1 MAKNTTVKD
10 KDEIPEAKIRQ
21 AIWMLKQKKTKKSV
35 CEHLG
40 IAYNT
45 KRLEKIIQD
54 FRDKEDR
61 EKRLKEKAK
70 NSPLT
75 EATKKSII
83 KDYLNGEAQSVIA
96 KQFYI
101 SAARVKKVLLENNV
115 PIRSRRKNEPAKTE
129 HIVQDL
135 EVKFAKNEKVFFGEI
150 NSFATITEVY
160 DEAYVERMSLG
171 RQRYVETYKWTPK
184 SPHPEPVEG
193 IHFEIYW
200 ELEDGT
206 QWLLD
211 PFKRHID
218 RIQNL
223 IIDTGR
229 ETYDVWVEGDY
240 AHKRSFICRDKL
252 FPVVMK

>member
-1 MAKNTTVKD
+1 MSRKAVVQQ
-10 KDEIPEAKIRQ
+10 EIPEAKIRQ

-45 KRLEKIIQD
+45 KRLDTIIQD
-54 FRDKEDR
+54 FKDKEAR

-70 NSPLT
+70 NTPLT
-75 EATKKSII
+75 EADKKSII
-83 KDYLNGEAQSVIA
+83 KDYLNGEAQSAIA

-101 SAARVKKVLLENNV
+101 SPQRVKKVLLENNV
-115 PIRSRRKNEPAKTE
+115 PIRSRKKNEPAKTE

-135 EVKFAKNEKVFFGEI
+135 EIKFSTGEKVFFGEL
-150 NSFATITEVY
+150 NSFATITEVF
-160 DEAYVERMSLG
+160 DEEYVERLSLG

-184 SPHPEPVEG
+184 SPHPDAVEG
-193 IHFEIYW
+193 IHYEIYW

-206 QWLLD
+206 RWLLN
-211 PFKRHID
+211 PFKAHIS
-218 RIQNL
+218 RVENL
-223 IIDTGR
+223 IIETGR
-229 ETYDVWVEGDY
+229 ETYNVWIEGDY
-240 AHKRSFICRDKL
+240 AHRRSFVSRDKL

>member
-1 MAKNTTVKD
+1 MSKKAAAT
-10 KDEIPEAKIRQ
+10 DEISEAKIRQ

-45 KRLEKIIQD
+45 KRLDKLIQD
-54 FRDKEDR
+54 FRDREDR

-70 NSPLT
+70 NSPIT
-75 EATKKSII
+75 DSMKKTII
-83 KDYLNGEAQSVIA
+83 QDYLNGEAQSVIA

-101 SAARVKKVLLENNV
+101 SPQRVKKVLLENNV

-135 EVKFAKNEKVFFGEI
+135 EVKFNSGEKVFFGEL
-150 NSFATITEVY
+150 NSFASITQVY
-160 DEAYVERMSLG
+160 DEEYVERMSLG

-184 SPHPEPVEG
+184 SPHPDAVEG
-193 IHFEIYW
+193 IHYQVYW
-200 ELEDGT
+200 DLEDGT
-206 QWLLD
+206 RWLLE
-211 PFKRHID
+211 PFKRHIS
-218 RIQNL
+218 RVQNL
-223 IIDTGR
+223 IIETGR

-240 AHKRSFICRDKL
+240 AHKRSFVHRDKL